1 MTQGVKN
8 LPAMQELPEIGVQ
21 SLGREDPL
29 EKGLQPTAT
38 FLPGESHGQTSLVGY
53 SPWGCKE
60 SYMTERLHSL
70 TPFRR

>member
-1 MTQGVKN
+1 
-8 LPAMQELPEIGVQ
+8 MQERQEMGVQ

-53 SPWGCKE
+53 TVQGVARSW
-60 SYMTERLHSL
+60 TRLK
-70 TPFRR
+70 